1 MFSSDRGARLSKES
15 LQDLVAVIPSLR
27 SVDPGKLSKHVV
39 ADGDGLVNR
48 REAATI
54 CRNEPMDGQCGN
66 GVVRVSRLAYGVETG
81 SEISVPAGN
90 VADAFG
96 QLENLT
102 QLGRDVDL
110 VAMEPFAVPDAGSTF
125 EGLPQVTKLLAFEN
139 DTCGVS
145 S

>member
-1 MFSSDRGARLSKES
+1 
-15 LQDLVAVIPSLR
+15 
-27 SVDPGKLSKHVV
+27 
-39 ADGDGLVNR
+39 
-48 REAATI
+48 
-54 CRNEPMDGQCGN
+54 MDGQCGN

-81 SEISVPAGN
+81 SEI
-90 VADAFG
+90 
-96 QLENLT
+96 LT

-110 VAMEPFAVPDAGSTF
+110 VAMEPFAVPDAGSTL

>member
-1 MFSSDRGARLSKES
+1 MRL
-15 LQDLVAVIPSLR
+15 
-27 SVDPGKLSKHVV
+27 
-39 ADGDGLVNR
+39 
-48 REAATI
+48 
-54 CRNEPMDGQCGN
+54 
-66 GVVRVSRLAYGVETG
+66 SRLAYGVETG

-110 VAMEPFAVPDAGSTF
+110 VAKKNLLLSRM
-125 EGLPQVTKLLAFEN
+125 LAFEN